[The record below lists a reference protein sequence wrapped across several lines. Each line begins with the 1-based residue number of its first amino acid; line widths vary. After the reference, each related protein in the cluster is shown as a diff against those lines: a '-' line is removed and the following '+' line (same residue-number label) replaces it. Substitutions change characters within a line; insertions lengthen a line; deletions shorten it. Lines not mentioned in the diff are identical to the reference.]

1 MSGLENNSE
10 VNKVQAAMRGYRKQ
24 PENNPY
30 KVGTKENKEYHK
42 YYLVG
47 VNWKLE
53 SQYAK

>member
-30 KVGTKENKEYHK
+30 KVGTKENEEYHK
-42 YYLVG
+42 YYLVD